1 MIYLDQASTT
11 FIDDTVIDV
20 ISRSLK
26 TYKGNPSSTHKL
38 GFDAVKTLNQTKTKI
53 GSYLKASLKQLI
65 FTSSG
70 TEANNLVIQG
80 IYQRYPNKRYIT
92 SKIEHSS
99 VLHTFEYLENL
110 GADVYYVK
118 VNEEGFVDIDDLTK
132 ALNKDT
138 ALVSLMM
145 INNELGTLEDI
156 QKIAEICHRK
166 NALLHSDMVQVL
178 MHKSVNLEILN
189 VDFATFS
196 AHKFHGPKGVGLVYA
211 KDKTLLSP
219 LIQGGAQE
227 FRLRPGTEN
236 VAYAEGFLKALEI
249 TEDSKEVNGQKIDNV
264 VLYFL
269 QKLETSHIAY
279 KINGPTL
286 KGSRIKATLNLALTD
301 IDATRL
307 KFYLET
313 HDIYVSL
320 GSACNAKSVL
330 PSHVLSHLYRP
341 SRVSES
347 LRFSFGP
354 EITKTDVDVLI
365 KAIASFIQN
374 KT

>member
-1 MIYLDQASTT
+1 MIYLDHASTT
-11 FIDDTVIDV
+11 FIDDAVIDV

-26 TYKGNPSSTHKL
+26 TFKGNPSSTHKL
-38 GFDAVKTLNQTKTKI
+38 GFEAVKTLNQTKTKI

-80 IYQRYPNKRYIT
+80 IYQRFPNKRFIT

-99 VLHTFEYLENL
+99 VLHTFEYLETL

-118 VNEEGFVDIDDLTK
+118 VSEEGFVDIDDLTE
-132 ALNKDT
+132 ALNEDT

-145 INNELGTLEDI
+145 INNELGTLQDI
-156 QKIAEICHRK
+156 QKLSKVCHQK

-178 MHKSVNLEILN
+178 MHKSVDLEVLN

-211 KDKTLLSP
+211 KDKTLLKP
-219 LIQGGAQE
+219 FMQGGAQE

-236 VAYAEGFLKALEI
+236 LAYAEGFLKALEL
-249 TEDSKEVNGQKIDNV
+249 TDESREENRRKIDEV
-264 VLYFL
+264 VSYFL
-269 QKLETSHIAY
+269 KKLEASNISF
-279 KINGPTL
+279 KINGPAL
-286 KGSRIKATLNLALTD
+286 MGSRIKATLNLALKGV
-301 IDATRL
+301 DATGL
-307 KFYLET
+307 KFHLET
-313 HDIYVSL
+313 HEIYVSL

-330 PSHVLSHLYRP
+330 PSHVLSHLYTP
-341 SRVSES
+341 SSVSES

-354 EITKTDVDVLI
+354 EITKKDVDDLI
-365 KAIASFIQN
+365 EVMVSFIQH